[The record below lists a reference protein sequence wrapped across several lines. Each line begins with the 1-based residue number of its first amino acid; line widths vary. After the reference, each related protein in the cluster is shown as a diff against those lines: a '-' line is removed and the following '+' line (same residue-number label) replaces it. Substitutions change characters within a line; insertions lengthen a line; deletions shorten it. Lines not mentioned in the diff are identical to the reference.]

1 MPSSSP
7 LAALQAHRCLH
18 LTALKLYNLRN
29 HAALS
34 LTPLDARPVVL
45 TGPNG
50 VGKTNVLEAVSLL
63 SPGRGLRRA
72 AYGDVARRLEP
83 GRADGPG
90 ATPPSGTTP
99 PDGSWAVAAT
109 VMGRAGVVALGT
121 GLVGA
126 PSATAQAGAGGEMG
140 RRVRV
145 NGAPARTISEL
156 GEHLSLLWLT
166 PAMDGLFTGPAAER
180 RRFLDRLVQALDP
193 GHAVLTGQF
202 ERALRQRNRRLED
215 ATGSLMRDATLDAIE
230 AQVAELG
237 LALSAARRGAVLAL
251 SDVLGEGADEAFPQ
265 ARIALEGEVEAWL
278 DAMPA
283 AEAEERY
290 RETLGRTRPRDRA
303 AGRTL
308 SGPHRADLDVVHA
321 QKGTPARHASTGE
334 QKALL
339 IGLTLA
345 EARLVTERIGAVPIL
360 LLDEVAAH
368 LDPARRAR
376 LFDALAT
383 LGTQAWMTGTE
394 PEPFA
399 ALGERAQ
406 HFAMTAGGV
415 ARA

>member
-1 MPSSSP
+1 MTPAP
-7 LAALQAHRCLH
+7 PHRRLH

-29 HAALS
+29 HAALA
-34 LTPLDARPVVL
+34 LDGLDARPVVL

-50 VGKTNVLEAVSLL
+50 VGKTNVLEAISLL

-72 AYGDVARRLEP
+72 AYADVARKGE
-83 GRADGPG
+83 G
-90 ATPPSGTTP
+90 A
-99 PDGSWAVAAT
+99 DGSWAVAVTA
-109 VMGRAGVVALGT
+109 MGRVGEVALGT

-126 PSATAQAGAGGEMG
+126 AMTPEMG
-140 RRVRV
+140 RRVRI

-166 PAMDGLFTGPAAER
+166 PAMDGLFTGPASER

-202 ERALRQRNRRLED
+202 ERALRQRNRRLEEAGPRGLSSD
-215 ATGSLMRDATLDAIE
+215 RTLDAIE

-251 SDVLGEGADEAFPQ
+251 RDVLAGDPDETFPQ
-265 ARIALEGEVEAWL
+265 ETFPQGDIALEGEVEAWL

-283 AEAEERY
+283 AEAEDRY
-290 RETLGRTRPRDRA
+290 RETLARTRPRDRA

-308 SGPHRADLDVVHA
+308 TGPHRADLEVVHV
-321 QKGTPARHASTGE
+321 QKRAPARLASTGE

-345 EARLVTERIGAVPIL
+345 EARLVTGRIGAVPIL
-360 LLDEVAAH
+360 LLDEIAAH
-368 LDPARRAR
+368 LDPTRRAGLFAALER
-376 LFDALAT
+376 L
-383 LGTQAWMTGTE
+383 GCQAWMTGTE
-394 PEPFA
+394 PDPFE
-399 ALGERAQ
+399 ALGTRAQ
-406 HFAMTAGGV
+406 HLALDATGLRKVPPMT
-415 ARA
+415 RNL

>member
-1 MPSSSP
+1 MHP
-7 LAALQAHRCLH
+7 LPPPPLPRLH

-34 LTPLDARPVVL
+34 LAPLDARPLVL

-50 VGKTNVLEAVSLL
+50 IGKTNVLEAVSLL

-72 AYGDVARRLEP
+72 AYHDVARRVETGSSP
-83 GRADGPG
+83 DR
-90 ATPPSGTTP
+90 SS
-99 PDGSWAVAAT
+99 PDGSWAVAVTA
-109 VMGRAGVVALGT
+109 MGRVGEVALGT

-126 PSATAQAGAGGEMG
+126 QTGPEMG

-166 PAMDGLFTGPAAER
+166 PAMDGLFTGPAADR

-202 ERALRQRNRRLED
+202 ERALRQRNRRLD
-215 ATGSLMRDATLDAIE
+215 DMSGHLARDPALGAIE

-251 SDVLGEGADEAFPQ
+251 SDVLADGADDAFPQ
-265 ARIALEGEVEAWL
+265 AHIALEGEVEAWL

-283 AEAEERY
+283 SDAEDHY
-290 RETLGRTRPRDRA
+290 REVLARTRIRDRA

-308 SGPHRADLDVVHA
+308 TGPHRADLDVVHA
-321 QKGTPARHASTGE
+321 QKRTPARHASTGE

-368 LDPARRAR
+368 LDPERRAR
-376 LFDALAT
+376 LFAALDR

-399 ALGERAQ
+399 ALGATAQ
-406 HFAMTAGGV
+406 HFALGAAGI
-415 ARA
+415 RRL

>member
-1 MPSSSP
+1 MTPASP
-7 LAALQAHRCLH
+7 HRRLH

-34 LTPLDARPVVL
+34 LDGLDARPVVL

-50 VGKTNVLEAVSLL
+50 VGKTNVLEAISLL

-72 AYGDVARRLEP
+72 AYADVARKGE
-83 GRADGPG
+83 G
-90 ATPPSGTTP
+90 A
-99 PDGSWAVAAT
+99 DGSWAVAVTA
-109 VMGRAGVVALGT
+109 MGRVGEVALGT

-126 PSATAQAGAGGEMG
+126 AATPEMG
-140 RRVRV
+140 RRVRI

-166 PAMDGLFTGPAAER
+166 PTMDGLFTGPASER

-202 ERALRQRNRRLED
+202 ERALRQRNRRLEEVGPRGLSGD
-215 ATGSLMRDATLDAIE
+215 RTLDAIE

-251 SDVLGEGADEAFPQ
+251 RDVLAGDPDEAFPQ
-265 ARIALEGEVEAWL
+265 GDIALEGEVEAWL

-283 AEAEERY
+283 AEAEDRY
-290 RETLGRTRPRDRA
+290 RETLARTRPRDRA

-308 SGPHRADLDVVHA
+308 TGPHRADLEVIHV
-321 QKGTPARHASTGE
+321 QKRAPARLASTGE

-360 LLDEVAAH
+360 LLDEIAAH
-368 LDPARRAR
+368 LDPARRASLFAALER
-376 LFDALAT
+376 L
-383 LGTQAWMTGTE
+383 GCQAWMTGTE
-394 PEPFA
+394 PDPFA
-399 ALGERAQ
+399 ALGTRAQ
-406 HFAMTAGGV
+406 HLALDATGLRNMSPAT
-415 ARA
+415 RNL

>member
-1 MPSSSP
+1 MT
-7 LAALQAHRCLH
+7 AARPDPTLH

-29 HAALS
+29 HAAVS
-34 LTPLDARPVVL
+34 LAPLDARPVVL

-50 VGKTNVLEAVSLL
+50 AGKTNILEAISLL

-72 AYGDVARRLEP
+72 AYADVARRPE
-83 GRADGPG
+83 RDGDG
-90 ATPPSGTTP
+90 A
-99 PDGSWAVAAT
+99 DGSWAVAAT
-109 VMGRAGVVALGT
+109 AMGRVGEVALGT
-121 GLVGA
+121 GLVGTPA
-126 PSATAQAGAGGEMG
+126 SPEMG

-166 PAMDGLFTGPAAER
+166 PAMDGLFTGPASDR

-202 ERALRQRNRRLED
+202 ERALRQRNRRLEELEGRRLAPD
-215 ATGSLMRDATLDAIE
+215 RALDAIE

-237 LALSAARRGAVLAL
+237 LALAAARRGAVLAL
-251 SDVLGEGADEAFPQ
+251 SDLLAGDPDDAFPQ

-283 AEAEERY
+283 VEAETRY
-290 RETLGRTRPRDRA
+290 REALAQGRPRDRA

-308 SGPHRADLDVVHA
+308 TGPHRSDLEVFHA
-321 QKGTPARHASTGE
+321 QKGGPARLASTGE

-345 EARLVTERIGAVPIL
+345 EARLVSERIGAVPIL
-360 LLDEVAAH
+360 LLDEIAAH
-368 LDPARRAR
+368 LDPARRTR
-376 LFDALAT
+376 LFAALER

-394 PEPFA
+394 PEPFRE
-399 ALGERAQ
+399 LGDGAQ
-406 HFAMTAGGV
+406 AFSLTGDGL
-415 ARA
+415 ARR